1 MASVTIARVQR
12 ASGLRFKAIL
22 RDELGQ
28 PLKSKTFT
36 KLTLAREW
44 ARRLNSDRE
53 LVQALGT
60 EAATLTLSGLIA
72 GDPPYR
78 PAFTVPDARQWQV
91 DWWEAR
97 LGDLK
102 LVDIT
107 ADRIRLALNEYGAGT
122 VQVHVRG
129 KGLKDTGR
137 RRSPASVNRL
147 RAMLASMYRH
157 ARLEWGFTADSP
169 LRAVPAREER
179 NRRRVFL
186 SVAQAG
192 KLLDAASASSWPKL
206 HLLVLM
212 GITTGARRGELEG
225 LRWSDIDFAARTA
238 LLRDSKN
245 GDPRILTIPPD
256 VMEELERFRRV
267 GDSLVF
273 ARPGNPYQPFTTRDA
288 WHEALVTAGL
298 TPWKPGMRED
308 EGFRFHDLRH
318 STASFLAARGASL
331 LAIGEV
337 LGHRSTQT
345 TKRYSHLVTTA
356 KQRLTDEVF
365 GELLAA
371 TRSAS

>member
-22 RDELGQ
+22 RDELGH

-60 EAATLTLSGLIA
+60 EAATLTLAGLIA

-78 PAFTVPDARQWQV
+78 PPFTVPDARQWQV
-91 DWWEAR
+91 DWWKQR
-97 LGDLK
+97 LGNLK

-107 ADRIRLALNEYGAGT
+107 ADDIRLALNEYGAGT

-147 RAMLASMYRH
+147 RAMLAAMYRH
-157 ARLEWGFTADSP
+157 GRIEWGFTADSP

-186 SVAQAG
+186 SVEQAG
-192 KLLDAASASSWPKL
+192 KLLEARARRLGRSCTSSCSWASRPARAAASSNSCAGRTSTSRRGPRSSATRRTATRASSPS
-206 HLLVLM
+206 
-212 GITTGARRGELEG
+212 RR
-225 LRWSDIDFAARTA
+225 T
-238 LLRDSKN
+238 
-245 GDPRILTIPPD
+245 
-256 VMEELERFRRV
+256 
-267 GDSLVF
+267 
-273 ARPGNPYQPFTTRDA
+273 
-288 WHEALVTAGL
+288 
-298 TPWKPGMRED
+298 
-308 EGFRFHDLRH
+308 
-318 STASFLAARGASL
+318 
-331 LAIGEV
+331 
-337 LGHRSTQT
+337 
-345 TKRYSHLVTTA
+345 
-356 KQRLTDEVF
+356 
-365 GELLAA
+365 
-371 TRSAS
+371 